1 MRAVSSVGLDVGGSY
16 LKAAWLDEGPLRI
29 SRTAIP
35 GFIDSS
41 GSAREIDPS
50 ALMDAIT
57 DLLDEVTASR
67 RCDRILITGQM
78 AGLAF
83 VDERGHPMA
92 PLVSWQDTRFD
103 AVDRVRVALTSEQL
117 DCLGDGLRVGLPL
130 VTLTGLEVPH
140 DARVTSLIGFV
151 AGALT
156 GSFPSKIH
164 TSDAASLGLL
174 DVPHARWSQPAL
186 ACAHIDAD
194 RLPTPTVNVE
204 SLGVCPTHGAEI
216 FTPVGDQQAALLGV
230 GLREGQV
237 SMNIATGCQV
247 SVVSPSSTS
256 PAQLRPYFGARYLH
270 TVTHLP
276 AGGLLTSALERDLG
290 HAPSD
295 DDWQRAMEDENGE
308 YPATDS
314 ALQEIAAA
322 CVQAAQRISH
332 PTEVVFSGG
341 VARRAPKL
349 RRIIG
354 DALPVPQVVHVEE
367 DASIAG
373 LRKLDTA

>member
-16 LKAAWLDEGPLRI
+16 LKAAWLEEGPLSV
-29 SRTAIP
+29 SRTPIP
-35 GFIDSS
+35 GFMDAS
-41 GSAREIDPS
+41 GSAREIDPVE
-50 ALMDAIT
+50 LMDAIT
-57 DLLDEVTASR
+57 VLLDEMMGSR

-83 VDERGHPMA
+83 VDEQGHPKA
-92 PLVSWQDTRFD
+92 PLISWQDTRFD
-103 AVDRVRVALTSEQL
+103 SVDRVRMALTSEQL

-130 VTLTGLEVPH
+130 VTLTGLEVPR
-140 DARVTSLIGFV
+140 DAHITSLIGFV
-151 AGALT
+151 AGTLT
-156 GSFPSKIH
+156 DSFPSKIH

-174 DVPHARWSQPAL
+174 DVPHARWSQAAL
-186 ACAHIDAD
+186 ACARIDAG
-194 RLPTPTVNVE
+194 RLPTPTWNVE
-204 SLGVCPTHGAEI
+204 SLGVSATYGAEI

-230 GLREGQV
+230 GLREDQV

-247 SVVSPSSTS
+247 SVVSSSPQS
-256 PAQLRPYFGARYLH
+256 PAQLRPYFGVQYLH

-290 HAPSD
+290 RAPSD
-295 DDWQRAMEDENGE
+295 DDWQRAMQDESGE
-308 YPATDS
+308 YSATDA
-314 ALQEIAAA
+314 ALREIAAA
-322 CVQAAQRISH
+322 CVQAARRICH

-341 VARRAPKL
+341 VSRRAPRL
-349 RRIIG
+349 RRMIA